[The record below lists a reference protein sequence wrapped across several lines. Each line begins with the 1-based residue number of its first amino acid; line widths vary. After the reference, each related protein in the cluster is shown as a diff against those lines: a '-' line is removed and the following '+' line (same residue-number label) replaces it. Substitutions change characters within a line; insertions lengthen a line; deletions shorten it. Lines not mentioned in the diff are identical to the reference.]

1 LVNRGKVQLG
11 FLNPALYQMA
21 TERPSAFTDVVSGT
35 NKANMGYVCQYG
47 WAATDGWDA
56 ATGVRLSQ
64 RTRTLTHTYRT
75 TDWCRFSLECPTLA

>member
-1 LVNRGKVQLG
+1 VVNRGKAQLG

-35 NKANMGYVCQYG
+35 NKATMGYVCQYG
-47 WAATDGWDA
+47 WAATAGWDA

-64 RTRTLTHTYRT
+64 NTRTRTHTHTRT
-75 TDWCRFSLECPTLA
+75 RTRTRHND